1 MFFGTEWPFIFW
13 DGSGPLQLGVV
24 LVTLKIM
31 YSQVSPLDPVARIRT
46 HMHISV
52 YFSQIVLLNFGTL
65 RRRHFFVWPQFLALE
80 DDKASYDAYEMRNG
94 CKIEWSGC
102 RPKPLHRRAT

>member
-1 MFFGTEWPFIFW
+1 M
-13 DGSGPLQLGVV
+13 SLGL
-24 LVTLKIM
+24 LVALENANKHT
-31 YSQVSPLDPVARIRT
+31 
-46 HMHISV
+46 SV

-65 RRRHFFVWPQFLALE
+65 RRRHFFVWPQFLAFE

>member
-1 MFFGTEWPFIFW
+1 M
-13 DGSGPLQLGVV
+13 
-24 LVTLKIM
+24 LKFQPPM
-31 YSQVSPLDPVARIRT
+31 SNNEVCRMATDKQTYKHT
-46 HMHISV
+46 SV
-52 YFSQIVLLNFGTL
+52 YFSQIVLLNFGSL

>member
-1 MFFGTEWPFIFW
+1 MHFAQCVFVHGT
-13 DGSGPLQLGVV
+13 V
-24 LVTLKIM
+24 LFLNISK
-31 YSQVSPLDPVARIRT
+31 
-46 HMHISV
+46 SV
-52 YFSQIVLLNFGTL
+52 YFSQIVVLNFGTL
-65 RRRHFFVWPQFLALE
+65 RRRHFFVWPQFLAFE